1 MHRDTGSS
9 INDLTLCNDLCR
21 HKHISYIFDMQFH
34 CNSMRHSRES
44 LPSSIET
51 VRMCV
56 CVSLIAP
63 HATEF
68 NDRATH
74 HAKSRT
80 VWEHDIRN
88 MWYCPWRF
96 QFATVLAD
104 SGFWLNVAVTV
115 TVAAA
120 TTNHNIFRCGIDHK
134 SERTL
139 AAVELCT
146 HSPSI
151 YIYIYFF

>member
-1 MHRDTGSS
+1 MTYVDIKTYLIFLTCSS
-9 INDLTLCNDLCR
+9 IAIPL
-21 HKHISYIFDMQFH
+21 HASFA
-34 CNSMRHSRES
+34 RE
-44 LPSSIET
+44 PSIIHWDCQN
-51 VRMCV
+51 VCLCV